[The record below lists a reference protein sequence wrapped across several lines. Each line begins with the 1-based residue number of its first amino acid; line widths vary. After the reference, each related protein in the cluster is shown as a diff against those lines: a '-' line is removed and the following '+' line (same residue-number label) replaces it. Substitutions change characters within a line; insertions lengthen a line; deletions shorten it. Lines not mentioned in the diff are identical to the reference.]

1 MDDADKTLGEYPLR
15 DTRPRGLHV
24 HKTGKWLSRVPIVKL
39 QYRKPSEGVP
49 EVVSALSRSL
59 NSPESGDGNGRYKF
73 PGISITDCFIR
84 VAV

>member
-1 MDDADKTLGEYPLR
+1 MTGLDW
-15 DTRPRGLHV
+15 DTA
-24 HKTGKWLSRVPIVKL
+24 GKWLSRVPIVKL